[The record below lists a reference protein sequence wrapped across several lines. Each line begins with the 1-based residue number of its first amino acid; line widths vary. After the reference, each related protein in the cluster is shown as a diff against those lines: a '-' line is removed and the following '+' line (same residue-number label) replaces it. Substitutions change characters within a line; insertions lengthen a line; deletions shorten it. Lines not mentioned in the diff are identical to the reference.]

1 MKLLIF
7 AAGFAAAGLWFQQDQ
22 EPARP
27 DTQEAFALAELV
39 EQAQQSQRAWVPF
52 LERKT
57 LSCGLYRLEAG
68 TQDTQGPHELDE
80 VYYVVEGKA
89 RLRAGSEEFDAGPG
103 SIFFVERDIE
113 HRFVDI
119 EEDLVVVV
127 FFSKLIPEEK
137 KD

>member
-7 AAGFAAAGLWFQQDQ
+7 AAGFAFGGLWFQQDP

-27 DTQEAFALAELV
+27 TTQEAFEVDELV
-39 EQAQQSQRAWVPF
+39 EQAKQSQRAWVPF
-52 LERKT
+52 LERQT
-57 LSCGLYRLEAG
+57 LNCGLYRLEAG
-68 TQDTQGPHELDE
+68 AQDTQGPHELDE
-80 VYYVVEGKA
+80 VYYVVGGKA

-103 SIFFVERDIE
+103 SIFFVERKVE

-127 FFSKLIPEEK
+127 FFSKLIPEEEE
-137 KD
+137 D